1 MVVLGG
7 KIRWEYSLSGIDDD
21 KIGHK
26 TSDFDFKWSNWLS
39 TGGGTE
45 AVLLTLETPNI
56 LLPSLCFTC

>member
-1 MVVLGG
+1 MVLGG

-26 TSDFDFKWSNWLS
+26 NSDFDFKWSNWLS